1 MSKNLILATALTVTL
16 TACTTTEDLAKTM
29 TVVSGSAGNGSTCL
43 VLVDTTKY
51 NSKPKLSEDL
61 LYMLNNAACEHEG
74 IQNVRV
80 CSIEFPCPSLP
91 TLEPQESK
99 Y

>member
-1 MSKNLILATALTVTL
+1 MSKNLILTTALTVTL
-16 TACTTTEDLAKTM
+16 TACTTTEDLAQTM
-29 TVVSGSAGNGSTCL
+29 TVVSGSAGNSSTCL

-51 NSKPKLSEDL
+51 NSKLKLSEDL

-91 TLEPQESK
+91 TVKQQESK

>member
-1 MSKNLILATALTVTL
+1 MSKNLILTTALTVTL
-16 TACTTTEDLAKTM
+16 TACTTTEDLAQTM
-29 TVVSGSAGNGSTCL
+29 TVVSGSAGNSSTCL

-51 NSKPKLSEDL
+51 NSKLKLSEDL
-61 LYMLNNAACEHEG
+61 LYMLNNAACEHED

-91 TLEPQESK
+91 MVKPQESK

>member
-1 MSKNLILATALTVTL
+1 MSKNFILTTALTVTL
-16 TACTTTEDLAKTM
+16 TACTTTEDLAQTM
-29 TVVSGSAGNGSTCL
+29 TVVSGSAGNSSTCL

-51 NSKPKLSEDL
+51 NSKLKLSEDL

-80 CSIEFPCPSLP
+80 CSIEFPCPLLP
-91 TLEPQESK
+91 TVKQQESK

>member
-1 MSKNLILATALTVTL
+1 MSKNLILTTALTVTL
-16 TACTTTEDLAKTM
+16 TACTTTEDLTQTM
-29 TVVSGSAGNGSTCL
+29 TVFSGSAGNRSTCL

-51 NSKPKLSEDL
+51 NSKLKLSEDL

-91 TLEPQESK
+91 TVKP
-99 Y
+99 